1 MPVQSFSVSVEVNPS
16 PTERIHCSLGKSFDA
31 QGGIVWK
38 LFFELLEGNPL
49 RTVVKL
55 NVEIDSVNSPQAE
68 ATLNTGFDDN
78 QQGQAQIAA
87 AVVRDAEASPSDK
100 HTALQQV
107 IAAKNMAA
115 AAAL

>member
-1 MPVQSFSVSVEVNPS
+1 MPVTSFSVSVEVNPS
-16 PTERIHCSLGKSFDA
+16 PTQRILCCLDKSFSA

-38 LFFELLEGNPL
+38 MCFELLEGNPL
-49 RTVVKL
+49 ATVVKL
-55 NVEIDSVNSPQAE
+55 NVEIDTANGPQAQ
-68 ATLNTGFDDN
+68 ATLDTGFDDN

-87 AVVRDAEASPSDK
+87 AVVRDADASPSDK

-115 AAAL
+115 AAAR